1 METEQALPTETPLPP
16 ATDTPAPTNTLRPTN
31 TPVIRPADDAAGTA
45 TPEQEGDDASTVPSG
60 ADTPTPIAPLGGT
73 NGGSGDDALPQ
84 TGISTWG
91 ALMAAL
97 GLAAIFIAARR
108 LRAS

>member
-1 METEQALPTETPLPP
+1 
-16 ATDTPAPTNTLRPTN
+16 
-31 TPVIRPADDAAGTA
+31 
-45 TPEQEGDDASTVPSG
+45 
-60 ADTPTPIAPLGGT
+60 LGGT